1 MNYKDFYVKI
11 LPDDEI
17 IREGKNGEKIRC
29 KGFMIEIFADESE
42 RIELDVFSAAVDFEL
57 LKNDASEAE
66 QFAKEYIDCE
76 EKELKRLEEKVI

>member
-1 MNYKDFYVKI
+1 MNYKDFYVRI
-11 LPDDEI
+11 LPDDDI
-17 IREGKNGEKIRC
+17 IRDGKNGEKIHC

-42 RIELDVFSAAVDFEL
+42 KVELDVFSAAVDFEL

>member
-1 MNYKDFYVKI
+1 
-11 LPDDEI
+11 
-17 IREGKNGEKIRC
+17 
-29 KGFMIEIFADESE
+29 MIEIFADESE
-42 RIELDVFSAAVDFEL
+42 KVELDVFSAAVDFEL

>member
-1 MNYKDFYVKI
+1 MNYKDFYVRI
-11 LPDDEI
+11 LPDDDI
-17 IREGKNGEKIRC
+17 IRDGKNGEKIHC

-57 LKNDASEAE
+57 LKDDVSDAE

-76 EKELKRLEEKVI
+76 EKELKRLIDRLV